1 MAFCVDGDE
10 RGSAS
15 SRTGS
20 DTPHPKK
27 KKILA
32 VENARERLVRKD
44 FIVYQLSLLGAQGGN
59 VEGECHVLVSQ
70 TVLRQG
76 P

>member
-1 MAFCVDGDE
+1 M
-10 RGSAS
+10 
-15 SRTGS
+15 
-20 DTPHPKK
+20 PHPQK

-32 VENARERLVRKD
+32 EENARERLVRKD
-44 FIVYQLSLLGAQGGN
+44 FIVYQPSLLGAQWGN

-70 TVLRQG
+70 AVLRQG